1 MGSPLKPVI
10 AGIFMVELERSLL
23 SMLSSYITS
32 WTRYGNDTIV
42 YVTVDAVEH
51 VLCIPNS
58 FYGKLINIKISLLD
72 ILILRNVP
80 VLRTLYNVNSPIK
93 ILLSLEV
100 ISTKYM
106 KTIHP

>member
-1 MGSPLKPVI
+1 MRSPLEPVI

-23 SMLSSYITS
+23 SVLWSYITS
-32 WTRYGNDTIV
+32 YTCYGNDTIV

-58 FYGKLINIKISLLD
+58 FYGKLINIKISLFD

-93 ILLSLEV
+93 ILFSLEV
-100 ISTKYM
+100 ICTKYM